1 MSDQHPFMHF
11 DAIPDYRQQGKV
23 EHKLTD
29 IILLTICAVLSGQDD
44 WKAIHLYGTRWL
56 DFLKRFGD
64 FSHGVP
70 SAITIARVMGMI
82 SATRLQKCFIEW
94 MKSCCELTDGEVIA
108 IDGKTV
114 RGSYDD
120 SRGLGAIHMVNA
132 FATENGV
139 CLGQHKVYEKSNEIT
154 AIPELLQLL
163 DISGCLVTIDAMGC
177 QKKIAQ
183 KILEKNADYLL
194 AVKGNQGRLE
204 QAFDNYF
211 DMSMLQKHD
220 GDSYST
226 QEKSRGRQET
236 RLALVNEDLS
246 VLGDLEFD
254 WPGLKTMG
262 IVVSIRQESAVAQE
276 SEVTVRYYISS
287 KALSAKEL
295 LNASRSHWLVE
306 SMHWMLDTAFGED
319 ACRKRAEERAENFAR
334 IRQMCLNMLK
344 SETTLKASIKHKR
357 AMCAMDPEYLLKV
370 LGSLYLRE
378 CS

>member
-1 MSDQHPFMHF
+1 
-11 DAIPDYRQQGKV
+11 
-23 EHKLTD
+23 
-29 IILLTICAVLSGQDD
+29 AVLAGQDD
-44 WKAIHLYGTRWL
+44 WKAIHLYGQAQL

-70 SAITIARVMGMI
+70 STSTIARAMGMI
-82 SATRLQKCFIEW
+82 NATRLQKCFIEW
-94 MKSCCELTDGEVIA
+94 MKDCTELTKGEVIA

-139 CLGQHKVYEKSNEIT
+139 SLGQHKVYEKSNEIT
-154 AIPELLQLL
+154 AIPELLELL

-183 KILEKNADYLL
+183 KILDKNADYLL

-204 QAFDNYF
+204 QAFNDYF
-211 DMSMLQKHD
+211 DMSMLQNHD

-236 RLALVNEDLS
+236 RLALTNTDLS
-246 VLGDLEFD
+246 VLGDVGLE
-254 WPGLKTMG
+254 WPELKTMG
-262 IVVSIRQESAVAQE
+262 IVVSLRQKEEVAKE
-276 SEVTVRYYISS
+276 SEFTVRYYISS
-287 KALSAKEL
+287 KELSAKEL
-295 LNASRSHWLVE
+295 LNGTRSHWLVE
-306 SMHWMLDTAFGED
+306 SMHWSLDTAFGED
-319 ACRKRAEERAENFAR
+319 ASRKRAEEGAENFAR

-357 AMCAMDPEYLLKV
+357 AMCAMNCEYLLKV
-370 LGSLYLRE
+370 LASLY
-378 CS
+378 